1 MCKVDCCRICNYN
14 RLIEIFLLDVLRIT
28 CIQPFHGLD
37 YLFNDS
43 GETDIQNLAVIYT
56 HMSNAAVEV
65 VAYRKHS
72 VCDAVLSL
80 L

>member
-1 MCKVDCCRICNYN
+1 MCKVDCCRICNYKS
-14 RLIEIFLLDVLRIT
+14 LVEIFLLDVLWIT
-28 CIQPFHGLD
+28 CIQLFHGLD
-37 YLFNDS
+37 YLFDDS

-65 VAYRKHS
+65 VAYCKHS
-72 VCDAVLSL
+72 VCNAVLSL